1 MIDRL
6 SNISAGYAH
15 TEIYA
20 GITKTLVT
28 KVNIYQANPHKLLKK
43 DVVAVW
49 DTGATCSVIDKKL
62 AKEWNLD
69 VVKYETFVTANGTT
83 RAKVYYLTLELPNG
97 GYFPNL
103 QVSELK
109 LASGFLI
116 GMDVIKQGDFHISND
131 GTTVFTFRTPSHD
144 VQDYE
149 LDELLIR
156 PKLIV
161 H

>member
-6 SNISAGYAH
+6 PTINTKYAH
-15 TEIYA
+15 TETYPD
-20 GITKTLVT
+20 ITKTLVT
-28 KVNIYQANPHKLLKK
+28 KVNVYQANPLKLLKRN
-43 DVVAVW
+43 VTAVW

-97 GYFPNL
+97 GFFPNL
-103 QVSELK
+103 QVSELN

-131 GTTVFTFRTPSHD
+131 GKTVFTFQAPSQD
-144 VQDYE
+144 VKDYQ
-149 LDELLIR
+149 LDVLLSR
-156 PKLIV
+156 KTNT
-161 H
+161 

>member
-1 MIDRL
+1 MTDRIA
-6 SNISAGYAH
+6 NINAKYAH
-15 TEIYA
+15 TETYTE
-20 GITKTLVT
+20 ITKTIVT
-28 KVNIYQANPHKLLKK
+28 KINIYQANPLKLLKK
-43 DVVAVW
+43 DVTAVW

-69 VVKYETFVTANGTT
+69 VVKYETFATANGTT

-97 GYFPNL
+97 GFFPNL

-131 GTTVFTFRTPSHD
+131 GETVFTFRTPSQD
-144 VQDYE
+144 IQDYE
-149 LDELLIR
+149 LDEILAHKKM
-156 PKLIV
+156 PDK
-161 H
+161 

>member
-1 MIDRL
+1 M
-6 SNISAGYAH
+6 
-15 TEIYA
+15 
-20 GITKTLVT
+20 
-28 KVNIYQANPHKLLKK
+28 
-43 DVVAVW
+43 W
-49 DTGATCSVIDKKL
+49 DTGATCSVIDKSL

-97 GYFPNL
+97 GFFPNL

-131 GTTVFTFRTPSHD
+131 GTTVFTFRTPS
-144 VQDYE
+144 QDIKDYR
-149 LDELLIR
+149 LDELHARTSLTA
-156 PKLIV
+156 

>member
-6 SNISAGYAH
+6 TNINGMYAH
-15 TEIYA
+15 TEAYA
-20 GITKTLVT
+20 EITKTLVT
-28 KVNIYQANPHKLLKK
+28 KVNIYQANPFKLLKR
-43 DVVAVW
+43 DVTAVW

-97 GYFPNL
+97 GFFTNL

-131 GTTVFTFRTPSHD
+131 GQTVFTFRTPSQD
-144 VQDYE
+144 VKDYE
-149 LDELLIR
+149 LDELLARKKTI
-156 PKLIV
+156 K
-161 H
+161 

>member
-1 MIDRL
+1 MIQGGPITNVR
-6 SNISAGYAH
+6 YAH
-15 TEIYA
+15 TETYA
-20 GITKTLVT
+20 EIAKTLVT
-28 KVNIYQANPHKLLKK
+28 KVNRYQANPLKLLKK
-43 DVVAVW
+43 DVTAVW

-62 AKEWNLD
+62 AREWNLD

-97 GYFPNL
+97 GFFANL

-131 GTTVFTFRTPSHD
+131 GRTVFTFQAPSQD
-144 VQDYE
+144 VKDYE
-149 LDELLIR
+149 RRLSLE
-156 PKLIV
+156 
-161 H
+161 